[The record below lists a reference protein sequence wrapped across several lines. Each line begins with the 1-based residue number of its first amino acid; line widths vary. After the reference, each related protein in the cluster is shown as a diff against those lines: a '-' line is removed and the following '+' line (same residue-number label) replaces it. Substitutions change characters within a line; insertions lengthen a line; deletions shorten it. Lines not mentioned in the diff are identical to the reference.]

1 MSTIPHMMVDM
12 MPRTRILA
20 YSGTFIA
27 LIAAGSWISI
37 PLPPV
42 PLTLQT
48 LFVLLAGIVM
58 KRYAVIPVALWV
70 LLGAAGLPV
79 FHNGTAGLGV
89 LLGPTGGFLLG
100 FIVAAPLV
108 GLAYERQ
115 SKVSRMGG
123 LLAATFVTYLAGVA
137 WLAWS
142 ASLSPVQAVLL
153 GVAPFVVGEVVKV
166 AAAYAIGERVA

>member
-1 MSTIPHMMVDM
+1 MMH
-12 MPRTRILA
+12 RARILA
-20 YSGTFIA
+20 HSSTFIA
-27 LIAAGSWISI
+27 LIAAGSWLSI

-42 PLTLQT
+42 PITLQT
-48 LFVLLAGIVM
+48 LFILLAGIVM
-58 KRYAVIPVALWV
+58 KRYAAIPVTLFV

-89 LLGPTGGFLLG
+89 LLGPTGGFLVG
-100 FIVAAPLV
+100 FIPAAVIV

-115 SKVSRMGG
+115 SKACRVGG
-123 LLAATFVTYLAGVA
+123 LLAATFVTYLFGVS

-142 ASLSPVQAVLL
+142 ASLSPAQAVLL

-166 AAAYAIGERVA
+166 AAAYVIGERVA